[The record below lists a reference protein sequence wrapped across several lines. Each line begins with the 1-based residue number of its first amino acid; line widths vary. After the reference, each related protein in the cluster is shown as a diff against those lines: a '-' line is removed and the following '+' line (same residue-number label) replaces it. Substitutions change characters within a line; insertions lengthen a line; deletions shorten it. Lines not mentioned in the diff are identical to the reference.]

1 MPVRVLTRAPSTK
14 VTLSF
19 KPPKPTPCT
28 WTLHRA
34 ERRRLL
40 RASAKTI
47 ARADGER
54 ARHKAMVAAERSSFF
69 AMTHTTVVAHLRQ
82 MDAPNPVKLA
92 KQRARTTIEIEVRDA
107 A

>member
-14 VTLSF
+14 VRLTF
-19 KPPKPTPCT
+19 KAPPLTPCT

-47 ARADGER
+47 ARTDGER
-54 ARHKAMVAAERSSFF
+54 ARRKAMVAAERSSFF
-69 AMTHTTVVAHLRQ
+69 GMTHTMVVAHLRQ
-82 MDAPNPVKLA
+82 MDAPNELKLA
-92 KQRARTTIEIEVRDA
+92 KQRARTTIDVEVRDA